1 MTAPKEKLLS
11 VQVDR
16 TELHKIFHILI
27 LSIAALLSIWALI
40 EIVVQFR
47 ELTILFVLSALL
59 AYLLDPVVMFLET
72 RGLSRTLAT
81 LLIFIVLGVLIGWG
95 LYVLL
100 PKITS
105 QVTSISNYLQSGNMK
120 NLFANWNM
128 ILQEKLA
135 FLGSPETVQNVTT
148 KIQSALVQFQQGLF
162 KLAISLFS
170 ALSDLAII
178 PFITYFLIKDGPAM
192 KKALIKA
199 VPNRYFEMSLNLIH
213 KTDKQLGNYIR
224 GQMIDAFLVGV
235 LSIIALFI
243 LHIHYYFFIGSI
255 AGLANMIPY
264 FGPIV
269 GAVPAIVVSLTQT
282 SSLTPVI
289 WIAVAFTVI
298 QLIDNVLI
306 SPLVVAKSVEIHP
319 LLVVVVVLIGGQL
332 LGILGMLIAVPT
344 TSILIVIV
352 KEIIFGFKNYR
363 ILG

>member
-1 MTAPKEKLLS
+1 MTPSKEKLLS
-11 VQVDR
+11 IQMDR
-16 TELHKIFHILI
+16 AELHKIFQIF
-27 LSIAALLSIWALI
+27 LLSVTAILFLWALI
-40 EIVVQFR
+40 EIVVHFR

-59 AYLLDPVVMFLET
+59 AYLLDPVVAFLEAK
-72 RGLSRTLAT
+72 GLSRALAT
-81 LLIFIVLGVLIGWG
+81 LLIFVVLGALIGWG

-100 PKITS
+100 PKITG
-105 QVTSISNYLQSGNMK
+105 QVNSISKYLQSGSIK
-120 NLFANWNM
+120 NLFENWDA
-128 ILQEKLA
+128 ILKEKLA
-135 FLGSPETVQNVTT
+135 FLGSPETIQNLTT
-148 KIQSALVQFQQGLF
+148 KIQAALVKFQEGLF
-162 KLAISLFS
+162 KLALSLFS
-170 ALSDLAII
+170 ALSNLAII

-213 KTDKQLGNYIR
+213 KTDRQLGNYIR

-243 LHIHYYFFIGSI
+243 LDINYYFFIGSI

-282 SSLTPVI
+282 SSFMPII

-306 SPLVVAKSVEIHP
+306 SPVVVARSVEIHP
-319 LLVVVVVLIGGQL
+319 LLVVVVILIGGQL

-352 KEIIFGFKNYR
+352 KEVIFGFKNYR
-363 ILG
+363 ILE